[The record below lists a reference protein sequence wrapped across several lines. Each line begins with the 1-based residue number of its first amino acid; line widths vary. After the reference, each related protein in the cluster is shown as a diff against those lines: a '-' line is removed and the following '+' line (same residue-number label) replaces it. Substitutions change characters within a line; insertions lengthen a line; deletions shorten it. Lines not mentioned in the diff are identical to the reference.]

1 MFQRVVVVGAV
12 AVVLAVGLVVLLVV
26 ADEIAEGE
34 AVVRGDEVD
43 AGVGLAAVVLVE
55 VAGAGEAVG
64 EVGELA
70 GVALPEAADG
80 VAVLAVPLGP
90 EDGEVAD
97 LIAAFADVPG
107 LGDEFDVGEGGVLVD
122 GVEEAGEAADV
133 VELAG
138 EGGGEVEAEA
148 VDVHLG
154 DPVAERVHD
163 EFEHLRVADVER
175 VAGAGVVHVVARVVR
190 R

>member
-1 MFQRVVVVGAV
+1 
-12 AVVLAVGLVVLLVV
+12 
-26 ADEIAEGE
+26 
-34 AVVRGDEVD
+34 
-43 AGVGLAAVVLVE
+43 VLVE

-80 VAVLAVPLGP
+80 VAVLSVPLGP

-97 LIAAFADVPG
+97 LVAALTDVPG
-107 LGDEFDVGEGGVLVD
+107 FGDEFDVGEGGVLVD

-138 EGGGEVEAEA
+138 EGGGEIEAEA

-154 DPVAERVHD
+154 DPVAERVH
-163 EFEHLRVADVER
+163 EE
-175 VAGAGVVHVVARVVR
+175 
-190 R
+190 